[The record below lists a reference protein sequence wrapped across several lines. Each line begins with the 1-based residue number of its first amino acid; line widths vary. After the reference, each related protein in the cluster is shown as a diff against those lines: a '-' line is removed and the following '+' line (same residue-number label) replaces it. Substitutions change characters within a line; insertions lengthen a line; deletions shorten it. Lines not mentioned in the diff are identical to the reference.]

1 MSKEVSSRRML
12 VVGAGLC
19 AAGLCVAI
27 AGGASSS
34 LGGGVGG
41 GLPAELLASKNHQL
55 LGPTEASHL
64 DLTGSLTISKK
75 RYDEAAERLANLHRR
90 MSRVEGEL
98 AAASSEERRDG
109 EALADMSYSIVA
121 ARDRSVVSGLESQ
134 SVPGNLAGH
143 SAVLG
148 AAKLAGGGS
157 VVGKAGGKKYGAR
170 QGMLLESEMKSL
182 REASKKLAKIEMEG
196 MRSIPKI
203 ESRLATERREVSSGE
218 SSLSAKLASDS
229 VGRGEERRG
238 SIDARSSIASR
249 GGRGDVADAMMDAV
263 LGNSA
268 GESSLRSGGAEDQ
281 DASAPWGVGIS
292 KRGGDGEEEAKR
304 EMQASVLESKIAK
317 ERRQVS
323 ELSAY
328 AQTTAS
334 GSASDE

>member
-1 MSKEVSSRRML
+1 MSSRRML

-27 AGGASSS
+27 AGGASSFPF
-34 LGGGVGG
+34 GGGSGG
-41 GLPAELLASKNHQL
+41 GLRPAELLASKNHKL

-64 DLTGSLTISKK
+64 DLTGSLTMSKK

-109 EALADMSYSIVA
+109 EALADMSYHIVA
-121 ARDRSVVSGLESQ
+121 GRDRSIVSGLESK
-134 SVPGNLAGH
+134 SAPGNLAGH
-143 SAVLG
+143 SDVLG

-157 VVGKAGGKKYGAR
+157 VVGKAGSKKSGGR
-170 QGMLLESEMKSL
+170 QGMLLESEMESL
-182 REASKKLAKIEMEG
+182 RDASKKLAKVEAQG

-203 ESRLATERREVSSGE
+203 ESRLGAESREVSSGE
-218 SSLSAKLASDS
+218 SSLSAKLASES
-229 VGRGEERRG
+229 VGRGEEGG
-238 SIDARSSIASR
+238 SLDARSSIASR
-249 GGRGDVADAMMDAV
+249 GGPGDVADAIMDTV

-268 GESSLRSGGAEDQ
+268 GESSLRSGGADDQ
-281 DASAPWGVGIS
+281 DAGASWGGGIS
-292 KRGGDGEEEAKR
+292 GRGRDGEGEAKR

-328 AQTTAS
+328 AQATSTGGGGAS
-334 GSASDE
+334 NE